1 MNIRDIRNSFN
12 KNLNDNYFLYIIAI
26 LFICVGVILGIYT
39 VKNLTSLENETIIN
53 YLDVILKGII
63 NERPS
68 YSSMFV
74 EALKNNT
81 IFLLGYWILGFTVVG
96 SLIVLLLNV
105 IKGFIIG
112 FTFSFVVANISG
124 KGIFLAMLGI
134 VPQNLIY
141 ICCIIMASVMA
152 LRYSLDILKFKK
164 NTLKTNVINYSLNY
178 IVIFLLIFIGASF
191 ETLVTPF
198 IFKII
203 M

>member
-1 MNIRDIRNSFN
+1 MHIRDIRNSFN

-53 YLDVILKGII
+53 YLNVILKGII

-81 IFLLGYWILGFTVVG
+81 IFLIGYWILGFTVVG

-141 ICCIIMASVMA
+141 ICCMIMASVMA

-178 IVIFLLIFIGASF
+178 IAIFILIFIGASF